1 MSGRTLSGQTVE
13 AFWNSVRHVKPFAV
27 GLNCALGA
35 EQMRPFL
42 ADLSRVADTLI
53 STYPNAGLPNEFGE
67 YDETPE
73 QMCGQIEEWAKAG
86 LLNIVGGCCGTRSE
100 EHTSELQ
107 SLMRISYAVFSLKKN
122 IKHAHNH

>member
-1 MSGRTLSGQTVE
+1 
-13 AFWNSVRHVKPFAV
+13 
-27 GLNCALGA
+27 
-35 EQMRPFL
+35 MRPFL

-86 LLNIVGGCCGTRSE
+86 LLNIVGGCCGTTPPHIAHIAKHVAGLPPRSVPQKSVAMRLSGLE
-100 EHTSELQ
+100 PFELASCIRKTSPAA
-107 SLMRISYAVFSLKKN
+107 SSTSACAPTSPAPPASRR
-122 IKHAHNH
+122 